1 MQKYEYK
8 IVRIWGTGENAQRI
22 LNDYG
27 QKGWELVQV
36 VWGSWH
42 YFKRAIA

>member
-8 IVRIWGTGENAQRI
+8 IIRISGTGDSAHRI

-27 QKGWELVQV
+27 QQGWELVQV

-42 YFKRAIA
+42 YFKREIA